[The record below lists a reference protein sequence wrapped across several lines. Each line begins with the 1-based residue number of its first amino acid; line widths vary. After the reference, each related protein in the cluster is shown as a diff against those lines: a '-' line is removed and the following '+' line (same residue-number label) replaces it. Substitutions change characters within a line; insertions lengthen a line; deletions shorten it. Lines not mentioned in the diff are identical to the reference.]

1 MKKIII
7 VLATSLFCI
16 PAFAQLNTEQKS
28 IKKVFTDFQSFYLKN
43 EKKFNAFKLYKGQG
57 KENTPPFH
65 IQWKEVDKYFTYL
78 RKNVP
83 YVGEAYIKNEQTHFL
98 YSDSCFKANPNDE
111 IAVGFDYDRW
121 AGGQESIEYMIKW
134 YVNPKNKYKVIIKG
148 GKAILK
154 ITSLINKEFTSSEV
168 PFTKEKGK
176 WVMADN
182 VYPTH

>member
-1 MKKIII
+1 MKKISI
-7 VLATSLFCI
+7 VLATFLFCI
-16 PAFAQLNTEQKS
+16 TAFAQLNAEQKS
-28 IKKVFTDFQSFYLKN
+28 IKKVFEDFQKFYLKN

-57 KENTPPFH
+57 KENTPPYH

-83 YVGEAYIKNEQTHFL
+83 YVGEAYIKNERTRFL
-98 YSDSCFKANPNDE
+98 YSDSCFKADINEE

-121 AGGQESIEYMIKW
+121 AGGQEGIEYMIKW
-134 YVNPKNKYKVIIKG
+134 YVNPKNKYKVSINQN
-148 GKAILK
+148 KAVLHIGSK
-154 ITSLINKEFTSSEV
+154 INDALSWSEV

-182 VYPTH
+182 VYPAD